1 LFFQMDNA
9 FDEIGSTAETFFTE
23 VGRAA
28 IMTFKAFAALRK
40 VRNYAQQIIEQ
51 FFQIGRR
58 SLPLVLVTSVFVGL
72 AIGVQV
78 GFQMTGFTPHWMAG
92 GMILRTILI
101 DLGPITIGLVLSGRI
116 SAGAA
121 AELGSMKVTEQIE
134 ALRSFG
140 IDPIEYL
147 IMPRLVAAMF
157 AVPSL
162 LVYSNV
168 TAIIASYFSCHM
180 TIGLSW
186 NEFVQGMRYSF
197 YASDLE
203 TSLIKGFVCG
213 IVIVISG
220 SFFGLNS
227 QRGAK
232 GVGTAATQAVVWA
245 SVSVFILDYLISA
258 ILFYL

>member
-1 LFFQMDNA
+1 MFV
-9 FDEIGSTAETFFTE
+9 EIGSTADTFFAE
-23 VGRAA
+23 VGLAG
-28 IMTFKAFAALRK
+28 IMTFQAFAAIRK
-40 VRNYAQQIIEQ
+40 TRNYTTQIVEQ
-51 FFQIGRR
+51 FIHIGRK
-58 SLPLVLVTSVFVGL
+58 SLPLIIVTSTFVGL

-116 SAGAA
+116 SAGVA
-121 AELGSMKVTEQIE
+121 AELGTMKVTEQVE

-140 IDPIEYL
+140 IDPIDYL

-157 AVPSL
+157 AVPVL
-162 LVYSNV
+162 LVYSNF
-168 TAIIASYFSCHM
+168 IAMIPSYYSCHM

-186 NEFVQGMRYSF
+186 NEFTQGMRYSF
-197 YASDLE
+197 YAGDLD
-203 TSLIKGFVCG
+203 TSLIKGFVFG

-258 ILFYL
+258 ILFYI

>member
-1 LFFQMDNA
+1 MDNV
-9 FDEIGSTAETFFTE
+9 FVEIGSTADTFFTE
-23 VGRAA
+23 VGRAG
-28 IMTFKAFAALRK
+28 IMTFKAFAAMRK
-40 VRNYAQQIIEQ
+40 MRSYSTQIVEQ
-51 FFQIGRR
+51 FIHIGRK
-58 SLPLVLVTSVFVGL
+58 SLPLIFVTSTFVGL

-116 SAGAA
+116 SAGVA
-121 AELGSMKVTEQIE
+121 AELGTMKVTEQVE

-140 IDPIEYL
+140 IDPIDYL

-157 AVPSL
+157 AVPAL
-162 LVYSNV
+162 LVYANF
-168 TAIIASYFSCHM
+168 TAMIASYFSCHM
-180 TIGLSW
+180 TINLTW

-197 YASDLE
+197 YAGDLD
-203 TSLIKGFVCG
+203 TSLIKGFVFG
-213 IVIVISG
+213 IVIVLSG

-232 GVGTAATQAVVWA
+232 GVGTAATRAVVWA

-258 ILFYL
+258 ILFYI

>member
-1 LFFQMDNA
+1 MENVFT
-9 FDEIGSTAETFFTE
+9 EIGTTADTFFTE
-23 VGRAA
+23 VGRAGV
-28 IMTFKAFAALRK
+28 MTFRAFAAIRK
-40 VRNYAQQIIEQ
+40 ARSYTAQIVEQ
-51 FFQIGRR
+51 FIHIGRR
-58 SLPLVLVTSVFVGL
+58 SLPLIMVTSTFVGL

-92 GMILRTILI
+92 GMILRTLLI

-116 SAGAA
+116 SAGVA
-121 AELGSMKVTEQIE
+121 AELGTMQVTEQIE

-140 IDPIEYL
+140 IDPIDYL
-147 IMPRLVAAMF
+147 VMPRAIAAMF
-157 AVPSL
+157 AVPAL
-162 LVYSNV
+162 LVNSNFI
-168 TAIIASYFSCHM
+168 AMIASYYSCHM

-197 YASDLE
+197 YPGDLV
-203 TSLIKGFVCG
+203 TSLVKGFVFG
-213 IVIVISG
+213 IVIALSG

-232 GVGTAATQAVVWA
+232 GVGTAATQAVVWS

-258 ILFYL
+258 TLFYI

>member
-1 LFFQMDNA
+1 MNNTFV
-9 FDEIGSTAETFFTE
+9 EIGSAFDTFFTE

-28 IMTFKAFAALRK
+28 IMTFNALAAIRK
-40 VRNYAQQIIEQ
+40 TRNYVQQIVEQ
-51 FFQIGRR
+51 FIQIGRR

-92 GMILRTILI
+92 GMILRTLLI

-116 SAGAA
+116 SAGVA
-121 AELGSMKVTEQIE
+121 AELGTMKVTEQIE
-134 ALRSFG
+134 ALRGFG

-147 IMPRLVAAMF
+147 ITPRLIAAMF
-157 AVPSL
+157 AVPTL
-162 LVYSNV
+162 LVFSNF
-168 TAIIASYFSCHM
+168 TAIIASYYSCHM
-180 TIGLSW
+180 TISLSW

-197 YASDLE
+197 YPSDLE
-203 TSLIKGFVCG
+203 TSLIKGFVFG

-232 GVGTAATQAVVWA
+232 GVGTAATMAVVWA
-245 SVSVFILDYLISA
+245 SIAVFVLDYLISA
-258 ILFYL
+258 ILFYI